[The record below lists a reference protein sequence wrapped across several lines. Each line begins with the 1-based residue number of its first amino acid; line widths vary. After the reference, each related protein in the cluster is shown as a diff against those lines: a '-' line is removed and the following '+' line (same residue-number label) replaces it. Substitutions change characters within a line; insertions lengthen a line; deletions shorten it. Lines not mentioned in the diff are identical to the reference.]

1 MFAPIKSLNS
11 SAQQTMEYVRAKEVI
26 ENGNGG
32 ESISFF
38 KGQCRVRVANCFE
51 LRHRVYRFQ
60 YQTYEK
66 LGIIDPKRDGLW
78 VTVHDVLPETTTL
91 IAEDSQGKLAGVVTL
106 VFDSPISLPAES
118 LFPSELKMIRKPD
131 AHICELI
138 SFGTSEKM
146 RGSVKILA
154 GLLYCSY
161 LFALHARKVTD
172 FVITVHER
180 YERFYC
186 SNLLFS
192 RTGPIRNYEKVNGE
206 PTVLLHLPL
215 RLPDELRQSRRIFP
229 LSLFSYSKPQEQ
241 AIASII
247 DLMANPMT
255 RQEFKYF
262 FIEKT
267 DIWNKATFEQR
278 EFVQSIFSSE
288 S

>member
-1 MFAPIKSLNS
+1 LPRSSPHFSL
-11 SAQQTMEYVRAKEVI
+11 QHVMEYTRAKEFI
-26 ENGNGG
+26 KDHYAD

-66 LGIIDPKRDGLW
+66 LRIAEPKRDGLW
-78 VTVHDVLPETTTL
+78 VTLHDALPETTTL
-91 IAEDSQGKLAGVVTL
+91 IAEDSQSKLAGVLTL
-106 VFDSPISLPAES
+106 VLDSPIGLPADS
-118 LFPSELKMIRKPD
+118 LFPSEMKMIRKPD
-131 AHICELI
+131 SHICELI

-161 LFALHARKVTD
+161 LFALHARRVTD

-192 RTGPIRNYEKVNGE
+192 RTGPLRNYEKVNGE

-215 RLPDELRQSRRIFP
+215 RMPDELRQSRRIFP

-247 DLMANPMT
+247 DLMTTPMT
-255 RQEFKYF
+255 LQEFKSF
-262 FIEKT
+262 FIENT
-267 DIWNKATFEQR
+267 DIWNKATFDQK
-278 EFVQSIFSSE
+278 EFIHSIYASDS
-288 S
+288 

>member
-1 MFAPIKSLNS
+1 M
-11 SAQQTMEYVRAKEVI
+11 MEYARAKEII
-26 ENGNGG
+26 EDGYTGD
-32 ESISFF
+32 SISFF
-38 KGQCRVRVANCFE
+38 KGQCRVKVANCFE

-60 YQTYEK
+60 YRIYEK
-66 LGIIDPKRDGLW
+66 LGIVDSKRDGLW
-78 VTVHDVLPETTTL
+78 VTVHDALPETTTL
-91 IAEDSQGKLAGVVTL
+91 IAEDHQGKLAGVLTL
-106 VFDSPISLPAES
+106 VFNSPIGLPADS
-118 LFPSELKMIRKPD
+118 LFPSEMKMIRKPN
-131 AHICELI
+131 AQICELI

-192 RTGPIRNYEKVNGE
+192 RTGPIRDYAKVNGE

-229 LSLFSYSKPQEQ
+229 LSLFSYSKMQEQ

-247 DLMANPMT
+247 DLLSTPMSP
-255 RQEFKYF
+255 QEFKSF
-262 FIEKT
+262 FIKKA
-267 DIWNKATFEQR
+267 DIWNKATFDQM
-278 EFVQSIFSSE
+278 EFIQSIYPSDS
-288 S
+288 